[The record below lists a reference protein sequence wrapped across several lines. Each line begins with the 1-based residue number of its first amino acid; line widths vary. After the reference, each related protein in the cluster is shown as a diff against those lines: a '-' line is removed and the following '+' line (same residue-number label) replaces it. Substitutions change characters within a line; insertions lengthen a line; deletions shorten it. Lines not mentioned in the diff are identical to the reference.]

1 MALTLRHWIL
11 AALLGCGA
19 TAVAFLPPSPPRHEP
34 WAEIEAFANQWYLTP
49 ERARADRLENYLIA
63 AKTALAITL
72 RRDSLA
78 NAIHVR
84 AYRPGASP
92 TLRFDQRWTA
102 PSWMRRAI
110 QTSFDSVWRR
120 VDPKSAD
127 VSLTVIIDSR
137 NFDSRYFDPYATY
150 FLPPATDGRTCVA
163 AIQPGWQVTRF
174 LQDSTPPTESLPLQP
189 WLQSAFGPC
198 AFYAAFGQPGKNI
211 ENWLLDRQFDLASE
225 SDWNAPDQGV
235 DSVLMERASNWRTS
249 FDGIA
254 CASGDRTR
262 CRAALLTP
270 VDVTGGR
277 DTRKN
282 LRGVVSPPWYWEL
295 NLPGAE
301 RYLSD
306 LVRTMGAER
315 FGSFWRSPAAVD
327 SAFSNAFGVPLETY
341 TQRWARGHMRRFHAT
356 PALRL
361 STVLLSTAF
370 AGVMLT
376 GLCLYSVRRQV
387 G

>member
-1 MALTLRHWIL
+1 M
-11 AALLGCGA
+11 
-19 TAVAFLPPSPPRHEP
+19 
-34 WAEIEAFANQWYLTP
+34 
-49 ERARADRLENYLIA
+49 
-63 AKTALAITL
+63 TL

-78 NAIHVR
+78 NAIHVS

-102 PSWMRRAI
+102 PSWMRHAI
-110 QTSFDSVWRR
+110 QASFDSVWRR
-120 VDPKSAD
+120 VDPKSAE
-127 VSLTVIIDSR
+127 VSLTVIIDRHASSLDLAR
-137 NFDSRYFDPYATY
+137 GGVYEFDQPATY
-150 FLPPATDGRTCVA
+150 FLPPATDGRTCVV

-174 LQDSTPPTESLPLQP
+174 LQDSTPPTESLPQS
-189 WLQSAFGPC
+189 WLQSGLGPC

-211 ENWLLDRQFDLASE
+211 ENWLLDRQFDLAFE

-249 FDGIA
+249 FDAMA

-270 VDVTGGR
+270 VDVTWGR

-282 LRGVVSPPWYWEL
+282 FRGVVSPPSFWEL
-295 NLPGAE
+295 NLFSE

-306 LVRTMGAER
+306 LVRTMGADR

-327 SAFSNAFGVPLETY
+327 SAFSSAFGVPLETY
-341 TQRWARGHMRRFHAT
+341 TQRSARRHMRRFHAT
-356 PALRL
+356 PTLQL
-361 STVLLSTAF
+361 STVLLSSAF

-387 G
+387 A